1 MGEGIIVQPAEKW
14 RVLKGN
20 ILQCWES
27 NERSKWSSIEKPL
40 WKERGEFGFYVAVRI
55 WDLFSFYSDK
65 TLLGCVFFL
74 FNSNSLYKCYFKLPC
89 VYIIMSFEKK
99 LFFFSLQFY
108 LGIFKDRATVSKA
121 HTLTHMH
128 SCEYFCFLWL
138 RNKGRMIQEHFVKDF
153 NKRECCFHVYMW
165 LCWKFILLLVTDYFI
180 KHSPQKD
187 ILQIQK
193 WHKAPCQ
200 AASQWQNWI

>member
-40 WKERGEFGFYVAVRI
+40 WKEGGEFGFYVAVRI

-65 TLLGCVFFL
+65 TLLGCVFF
-74 FNSNSLYKCYFKLPC
+74 SSIQTVYTMCYFKLPY

-99 LFFFSLQFY
+99 LCFFSFCY
-108 LGIFKDRATVSKA
+108 LGVFKTEPLFVRHTHSPIYVLMWIHFPVNVNTIFPAR
-121 HTLTHMH
+121 
-128 SCEYFCFLWL
+128 L
-138 RNKGRMIQEHFVKDF
+138 RNKWDNSR
-153 NKRECCFHVYMW
+153 
-165 LCWKFILLLVTDYFI
+165 ILLRDSIRSLYWLQCINTV
-180 KHSPQKD
+180 
-187 ILQIQK
+187 ILKIYIT
-193 WHKAPCQ
+193 
-200 AASQWQNWI
+200 S